1 MNKDELEKYKQ
12 SLPPGMLKDMQI
24 GGKTEDHV
32 TNSLAIGGLYGGAR
46 AALPALASGAKN
58 LLKNEVGKMTISD
71 TAFKKGMLPELTR
84 SGIKNWQHL
93 RPWKAFT
100 PKMLA
105 TGPTPAAALGVG
117 GLTIQGA
124 NQVRK
129 NPLGIRDAFLNKIG
143 TPEHYKRFAQ
153 YLTGGVKGDVVTEL
167 PRNILL
173 DVVGEHVRGAYPDRD
188 KQIPLSPEEIQAK
201 EHAINTAASFG
212 ELTPQEASKQ
222 WNHLIHGEGG
232 FKPNP
237 NYNPKSTLLSTYGSG
252 YTGSKR
258 TLGSLGHLNFVPEKN
273 DKGELIGYRI
283 KDTWDVD
290 PDRNYKPWKSK
301 HHGDLIEGGVVAAR
315 AYDLAKKLGTAKD
328 FKYDVFIPIDQYN
341 ELENE
346 IKSKTQFQR
355 KLETPREDKRP
366 PHKIK

>member
-12 SLPPGMLKDMQI
+12 SLPPGVLQDMQI
-24 GGKTEDHV
+24 GGKTRSPMGD
-32 TNSLAIGGLYGGAR
+32 LAMLGATGAAVKGAPLMIG
-46 AALPALASGAKN
+46 GAKN
-58 LLKNEVGKMTISD
+58 LLKNEVSKMTISD
-71 TAFKKGMLPELTR
+71 TAFKKGMLPELTKG
-84 SGIKNWQHL
+84 GIKNWQHL

-117 GLTIQGA
+117 GLAIQGI
-124 NQVRK
+124 NQIRK
-129 NPLGIRDAFLNKIG
+129 NPLGIRDAILDKLG

-153 YLTGGVKGDVVTEL
+153 YLTGGVKGDVVNEL

-188 KQIPLSPEEIQAK
+188 KQIPHPNNPEGLSDLGPA
-201 EHAINTAASFG
+201 
-212 ELTPQEASKQ
+212 
-222 WNHLIHGEGG
+222 WMD
-232 FKPNP
+232 NP
-237 NYNPKSTLLSTYGSG
+237 AYDPKSTLLSTYGSG

-273 DKGELIGYRI
+273 DKGELIGNRI

-301 HHGDLIEGGVVAAR
+301 HHSDLIEGGVVAAR
-315 AYDLAKKLGTAKD
+315 AHDLAKKLGTAKD

-355 KLETPREDKRP
+355 KMETTREDKRP

>member
-12 SLPPGMLKDMQI
+12 SLPPGVKEDMMI
-24 GGKTEDHV
+24 GGKTRSPVGDAAM
-32 TNSLAIGGLYGGAR
+32 LGLTFAGAKAAA
-46 AALPALASGAKN
+46 AALPGIGRSAANLA
-58 LLKNEVGKMTISD
+58 KNEVAKMTISD
-71 TAFKKGMLPELTR
+71 GAFKKGMLPELTR

-105 TGPTPAAALGVG
+105 TGPTPAAALGTG
-117 GLTIQGA
+117 GLVGWGLNEI
-124 NQVRK
+124 RK
-129 NPLGIRDAFLNKIG
+129 NPLGIRDNVLNTLKV
-143 TPEHYKRFAQ
+143 PEHYKRFAQ

-173 DVVGEHVRGAYPDRD
+173 DVVGEHVRGAYPNRDR
-188 KQIPLSPEEIQAK
+188 QIPHPNNPEGLSDLGPAW
-201 EHAINTAASFG
+201 A
-212 ELTPQEASKQ
+212 
-222 WNHLIHGEGG
+222 
-232 FKPNP
+232 PNP
-237 NYNPKSTLLSTYGSG
+237 DYDPKSTLLSTYGSG

-273 DKGELIGYRI
+273 DQGELIGYRI

-290 PDRNYKPWKSK
+290 PDPKYKAWKSP
-301 HHGDLIEGGVVAAR
+301 HHADLIEGGVVAAR
-315 AYDLAKKLGTAKD
+315 ANDVANKLGTAKP
-328 FKYDVFIPIDQYN
+328 FKYDVFIPIDQFK

-355 KLETPREDKRP
+355 RLETSDRDKRP
-366 PHKIK
+366 PHKI

>member
-105 TGPTPAAALGVG
+105 TGPTPAAALGTA
-117 GLTIQGA
+117 GLAIQGI
-124 NQVRK
+124 NQIRK
-129 NPLGIRDAFLNKIG
+129 NPLGIRDAVLDKIG

-153 YLTGGVKGDVVTEL
+153 YLTGGVKGDVVTDL

-173 DVVGEHVRGAYPDRD
+173 DVVGEHVRGAYPNRD
-188 KQIPLSPEEIQAK
+188 KQIPHINNPEGLSDLGPA
-201 EHAINTAASFG
+201 
-212 ELTPQEASKQ
+212 
-222 WNHLIHGEGG
+222 WMD
-232 FKPNP
+232 NP
-237 NYNPKSTLLSTYGSG
+237 NYDPKSTLLSTYGSG

-301 HHGDLIEGGVVAAR
+301 HHGDLIEGGVIAAR
-315 AYDLAKKLGTAKD
+315 AHDLAKKFGTAKD

>member
-12 SLPPGMLKDMQI
+12 SLPPGVLKDMQI
-24 GGKTEDHV
+24 GGKTRSPMGD
-32 TNSLAIGGLYGGAR
+32 LAMLGATGAAVKGAPLMIG
-46 AALPALASGAKN
+46 GAKN
-58 LLKNEVGKMTISD
+58 LLKNEVSKMTISD
-71 TAFKKGMLPELTR
+71 TAFKKGMLPELTKG
-84 SGIKNWQHL
+84 GIKNWQHL

-117 GLTIQGA
+117 GLAIQGI
-124 NQVRK
+124 NQIRK
-129 NPLGIRDAFLNKIG
+129 NPLGIRDAILDKLG

-153 YLTGGVKGDVVTEL
+153 YLTGGVKGDVVNEL

-188 KQIPLSPEEIQAK
+188 KQIPHPNNPEGLSDLGPA
-201 EHAINTAASFG
+201 
-212 ELTPQEASKQ
+212 
-222 WNHLIHGEGG
+222 WMD
-232 FKPNP
+232 NP
-237 NYNPKSTLLSTYGSG
+237 AYDPKSTLLSTYGSG

-301 HHGDLIEGGVVAAR
+301 HHGDLIEGGRVAAR
-315 AYDLAKKLGTAKD
+315 AHDFFGKEGLGIAKP
-328 FKYDVFIPIDQYN
+328 FEYNVFIPIDQFK

-355 KLETPREDKRP
+355 KMETSREDKRP

>member
-12 SLPPGMLKDMQI
+12 SLPPGVLKDMQI
-24 GGKTEDHV
+24 GGKTRSPMGD
-32 TNSLAIGGLYGGAR
+32 LAMLGATGAAVKGAPLMIG
-46 AALPALASGAKN
+46 GAKN
-58 LLKNEVGKMTISD
+58 LLKNEVSKMTISD
-71 TAFKKGMLPELTR
+71 TAFKKGMLPELTKG
-84 SGIKNWQHL
+84 GIKNWQHL

-117 GLTIQGA
+117 GLAIQGI
-124 NQVRK
+124 NQIRK
-129 NPLGIRDAFLNKIG
+129 NPLGIRDAILDKLG

-153 YLTGGVKGDVVTEL
+153 YLTGGVKGDVVNEL

-188 KQIPLSPEEIQAK
+188 KQIPHPNNPEGLSDLGPA
-201 EHAINTAASFG
+201 
-212 ELTPQEASKQ
+212 
-222 WNHLIHGEGG
+222 WMD
-232 FKPNP
+232 NP
-237 NYNPKSTLLSTYGSG
+237 AYDPKSTLLSTYGSG

-283 KDTWDVD
+283 KDIWDVD

-301 HHGDLIEGGVVAAR
+301 HHGDLIEGGRVAAR
-315 AYDLAKKLGTAKD
+315 AHDFFGKEGLGIAKP
-328 FKYDVFIPIDQYN
+328 FEYNVFIPIDQFK

-355 KLETPREDKRP
+355 KMETPREDKRP

>member
-12 SLPPGMLKDMQI
+12 SLPPGVLKDMQI
-24 GGKTEDHV
+24 GGKTQSPMGD
-32 TNSLAIGGLYGGAR
+32 LAIAGATG
-46 AALPALASGAKN
+46 AAVKGLPALVGAGGN
-58 LLKNEVGKMTISD
+58 LLKNEVAKMTVSD
-71 TAFKKGMLPELTR
+71 AAFKKGMLPELTR

-93 RPWKAFT
+93 RPWNAFSR
-100 PKMLA
+100 KMLA

-117 GLTIQGA
+117 GLAIQGI
-124 NQVRK
+124 NQIRK
-129 NPLGIRDAFLNKIG
+129 NPLGIRDAVLDKLG

-173 DVVGEHVRGAYPDRD
+173 DVVGEHVRGAYPERD
-188 KQIPLSPEEIQAK
+188 EQVLVHDYHDQVKAAK
-201 EHAINTAASFG
+201 ESGNEKLWESLVHGKAGLIN
-212 ELTPQEASKQ
+212 
-222 WNHLIHGEGG
+222 
-232 FKPNP
+232 NP
-237 NYNPKSTLLSTYGSG
+237 DYDPKSTLLSTYGSG

-273 DKGELIGYRI
+273 DQGELIGYRI
-283 KDTWDVD
+283 KDIWDVD

-301 HHGDLIEGGVVAAR
+301 HHGDLIEGGRVAAR
-315 AYDLAKKLGTAKD
+315 AHDFFGKEGLGIAKP
-328 FKYDVFIPIDQYN
+328 FEYNVFIPIDQFK

-355 KLETPREDKRP
+355 KMETSREDKRP

>member
-12 SLPPGMLKDMQI
+12 SLPPGVLQDMQI
-24 GGKTEDHV
+24 GGKTRSPMGD
-32 TNSLAIGGLYGGAR
+32 LAMLGATGAAVKGAPLMIG
-46 AALPALASGAKN
+46 GAKN
-58 LLKNEVGKMTISD
+58 LLKNEVSKMTISD
-71 TAFKKGMLPELTR
+71 TAFKKGMLPELTKG
-84 SGIKNWQHL
+84 GIKNWQHL

-117 GLTIQGA
+117 GLAIQGI
-124 NQVRK
+124 NQIRK
-129 NPLGIRDAFLNKIG
+129 NPLGIRDAILDKLG

-153 YLTGGVKGDVVTEL
+153 YLTGGVKGDVVNEL

-188 KQIPLSPEEIQAK
+188 KQIPHPNNPEGLSDLGPA
-201 EHAINTAASFG
+201 
-212 ELTPQEASKQ
+212 
-222 WNHLIHGEGG
+222 WMD
-232 FKPNP
+232 NP
-237 NYNPKSTLLSTYGSG
+237 AYDPKSTLLSTYGSG

-301 HHGDLIEGGVVAAR
+301 HHSDLIEGGVVAAR
-315 AYDLAKKLGTAKD
+315 AHDLAKKLGTAKD

-355 KLETPREDKRP
+355 KMETPREDKRP

>member
-1 MNKDELEKYKQ
+1 MNKEELEKYKQ
-12 SLPPGMLKDMQI
+12 SLPPGVLQDMQI

-46 AALPALASGAKN
+46 AALPALAGGAKN
-58 LLKNEVGKMTISD
+58 LLKNEVGKMTVSD
-71 TAFKKGMLPELTR
+71 AAFKKGMLPELTR

-105 TGPTPAAALGVG
+105 TGPTPAAGAAAALGIG
-117 GLTIQGA
+117 GSVVQGI
-124 NQVRK
+124 NQIRK
-129 NPLGIRDAFLNKIG
+129 NPLGIRDTILDKLG

-173 DVVGEHVRGAYPDRD
+173 DVVGEHIRGAYPDRD
-188 KQIPLSPEEIQAK
+188 KTITALELDGSKFTIP
-201 EHAINTAASFG
+201 NRD
-212 ELTPQEASKQ
+212 
-222 WNHLIHGEGG
+222 
-232 FKPNP
+232 
-237 NYNPKSTLLSTYGSG
+237 YDPKSTLLSTYESG

-273 DKGELIGYRI
+273 DKGELTGYRI
-283 KDTWDVD
+283 IDTWDVD
-290 PDRNYKPWKSK
+290 PDPDYKAWKSP
-301 HHGDLIEGGVVAAR
+301 HHDDLIEGGVVAAR
-315 AYDLAKKLGTAKD
+315 AHDLANKLGTAKP

-341 ELENE
+341 KLENE
-346 IKSKTQFQR
+346 IKSKTQFER
-355 KLETPREDKRP
+355 RLETPREDKRP

>member
-1 MNKDELEKYKQ
+1 MKVDDVEIAKQ
-12 SLPPGMLKDMQI
+12 QAMRGRPLSKHQRSLLIDAGLDDFVR
-24 GGKTEDHV
+24 GGQTQSPLGD
-32 TNSLAIGGLYGGAR
+32 LAILGAT
-46 AALPALASGAKN
+46 AAAVKGIPALAA
-58 LLKNEVGKMTISD
+58 NEVAKMTVSD
-71 TAFKKGMLPELTR
+71 AAFKKGLLPQLTKG
-84 SGIKNWQHL
+84 GIKNWQHL

-117 GLTIQGA
+117 GLAIQGI
-124 NQVRK
+124 NQIRK
-129 NPLGIRDAFLNKIG
+129 NPLGIRDAILDKLG

-153 YLTGGVKGDVVTEL
+153 YLTGGVKGDVVNEL

-188 KQIPLSPEEIQAK
+188 KTITVDGSYYEDGSKVTIPNK
-201 EHAINTAASFG
+201 D
-212 ELTPQEASKQ
+212 
-222 WNHLIHGEGG
+222 
-232 FKPNP
+232 
-237 NYNPKSTLLSTYGSG
+237 YDPKSTLLSTYGSG

-301 HHGDLIEGGVVAAR
+301 HHSDLIEGGVVAAR
-315 AYDLAKKLGTAKD
+315 AHDLAKKLGTAKD

-355 KLETPREDKRP
+355 KMETPREDKRP

>member
-12 SLPPGMLKDMQI
+12 SLPPGVLQDMQI
-24 GGKTEDHV
+24 GGKTRSPMGD
-32 TNSLAIGGLYGGAR
+32 LAMLGATGAAVKGAPLMIG
-46 AALPALASGAKN
+46 GAKN

-71 TAFKKGMLPELTR
+71 TAFKKGMLPELTKG
-84 SGIKNWQHL
+84 GIKNWQHL

-100 PKMLA
+100 PKRLS

-117 GLTIQGA
+117 GLAIQGI
-124 NQVRK
+124 NQIRK
-129 NPLGIRDAFLNKIG
+129 NPLGIRDAILDKLG

-153 YLTGGVKGDVVTEL
+153 YLTGGVKGDVVNEL

-188 KQIPLSPEEIQAK
+188 KQIPHPNNPEGLSDLGPAW
-201 EHAINTAASFG
+201 A
-212 ELTPQEASKQ
+212 
-222 WNHLIHGEGG
+222 
-232 FKPNP
+232 PNP
-237 NYNPKSTLLSTYGSG
+237 NYDPKSTLLSTYGSG
-252 YTGSKR
+252 YKGSKR
-258 TLGSLGHLNFVPEKN
+258 TLGSLGHLNYVPEKN

-283 KDTWDVD
+283 KDIWDVD

-301 HHGDLIEGGVVAAR
+301 HHGDLIEGGRVAAR
-315 AYDLAKKLGTAKD
+315 AHDFFGKEGLGIAKP
-328 FKYDVFIPIDQYN
+328 FEYNVFIPIDQFK

-355 KLETPREDKRP
+355 KMETTREDKRP

>member
-188 KQIPLSPEEIQAK
+188 KQIPHPNNPEGLSDLGPA
-201 EHAINTAASFG
+201 
-212 ELTPQEASKQ
+212 
-222 WNHLIHGEGG
+222 WMD
-232 FKPNP
+232 NP
-237 NYNPKSTLLSTYGSG
+237 AYDPKSTLLSTYGSG